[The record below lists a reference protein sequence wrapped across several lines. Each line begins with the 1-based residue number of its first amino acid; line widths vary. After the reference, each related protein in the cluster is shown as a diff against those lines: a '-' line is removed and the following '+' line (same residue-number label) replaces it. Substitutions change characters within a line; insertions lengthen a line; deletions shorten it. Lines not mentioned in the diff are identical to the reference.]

1 MAVDLFFLS
10 ITDDSLQFLLGRTSK
25 PRQNT
30 AWAVRRIYIKSTY
43 AWENNGFKGRNETK
57 PHTRSRSQKV
67 MVLCQEKSRIYTA
80 THDQK
85 IKKPHVYSFFCGFV
99 FYFCD
104 VVFRDKL
111 FVQDEMKGG

>member
-57 PHTRSRSQKV
+57 T
-67 MVLCQEKSRIYTA
+67 
-80 THDQK
+80 TH
-85 IKKPHVYSFFCGFV
+85 SFT
-99 FYFCD
+99 
-104 VVFRDKL
+104 
-111 FVQDEMKGG
+111 ESKGYGSSPREI